1 MTDLILISFN
11 SILKLYFMQ
20 MLNVEW
26 RHLKFLHLNSI
37 QNNSFEKIEHY
48 LRIFEQLQTA
58 FWVSISKNRKA
69 SDASIFSQPFNLE
82 H

>member
-1 MTDLILISFN
+1 MLNIKYDVTWNLHLIS
-11 SILKLYFMQ
+11 
-20 MLNVEW
+20 V
-26 RHLKFLHLNSI
+26 
-37 QNNSFEKIEHY
+37 QNNFFEKIEHY

-69 SDASIFSQPFNLE
+69 LDASIFSQPFNLE